1 MNALDFLEALPIMLW
16 TARADGVWT
25 HVNPRWEAYTGF
37 QGDDAPGHFGFEA
50 ALHPEDVAPTVA
62 RWTEAVTKGT
72 PYRAEYRLRRSDG
85 LYRWHLTQGAKAPHP
100 DADVVWTGACT
111 DIHDQK
117 LAEQEAHSA
126 REAAVRALGLM
137 LEVKDHETKGHTD
150 RVTDLALRL
159 GVAAGLPPHTLE
171 ALRLGAYLHD
181 VGKITVPDS
190 ILLKPGSLTPEEWQT
205 MQEHVINGD
214 QFSTALG
221 FLTDE
226 ALQVVR
232 GHHERWD
239 GTGYPAGMQAA
250 EIPLLARIFA
260 LADVYDAL
268 ITERPYKRAW
278 TPEEAL
284 SELKAQAGRHFDPE
298 LTDLFLKVVGEEGRP
313 TVALE
318 NAAAFSRLSENIR
331 ALALEEASISVLIT
345 DAQQRLVYVN
355 PAFCRVT
362 GYAPEEV
369 IGRNPRFLQGPA
381 THPEDKETLR
391 NALKEGRPVR
401 QLILNYN
408 RAGEELWFEMHVT
421 PLFVQGELAYFVA
434 IQNDSSTQVA
444 AQQQLEWVATHDAL
458 TGLLNRASLNQAV
471 EDLSGAHALVFLDL
485 NDLKGINDQHGHA
498 AGDEALNHLAK
509 TLTIQVAGEG
519 QIFRLGGD
527 EFLVLVPVHE
537 ARRGDQILTQL
548 RRALAQMTTQQG
560 PLSTS
565 IGVAY
570 FPEEGQDPWR
580 VIGLADERM
589 YLDKLGH
596 PNRRGSST
604 RN

>member
-25 HVNPRWEAYTGF
+25 HVNPRWEIYTGY
-37 QGDDAPGHFGFEA
+37 QGDAPGHFGFEA
-50 ALHPEDVAPTVA
+50 ALHPDDVAPTVA
-62 RWTEAVTKGT
+62 RWTEAVATGT

-85 LYRWHLTQGAKAPHP
+85 LYRWHLTQGAKAPRP
-100 DADVVWTGACT
+100 DADFVWTGACT

-117 LAEQEAHSA
+117 VAEQEAHSA

-159 GVAAGLPPHTLE
+159 GAAARLPPQALE

-190 ILLKPGSLTPEEWQT
+190 ILLKPGSLTPEEWRT
-205 MQEHVINGD
+205 MQDHVVNGG
-214 QFSTALG
+214 QFSSALG

-226 ALQVVR
+226 ALQVVH

-239 GTGYPAGMQAA
+239 GSGYPAGLQAF

-268 ITERPYKRAW
+268 ISERPYKQAW
-278 TPEEAL
+278 TSQEAL
-284 SELKAQAGRHFDPE
+284 SELSAQAGRHFDPE
-298 LTDLFLKVVGEEGRP
+298 LTELFLKMMRGDITPETTPER
-313 TVALE
+313 VAALTK
-318 NAAAFSRLSENIR
+318 LSESVR
-331 ALALEEASISVLIT
+331 AAALEEASISVLIT

-362 GYAPEEV
+362 GYSPEEV

-381 THPEDKETLR
+381 TDPEDREALWD
-391 NALKEGRPVR
+391 ALKEGRPIH
-401 QLILNYN
+401 QMILNYN
-408 RAGEELWFEMHVT
+408 RAGEELWFEMHIT
-421 PLFVQGELAYFVA
+421 PLFVQGELAYFMA
-434 IQNDSSTQVA
+434 IQNDSSAQVA
-444 AQQQLEWVATHDAL
+444 IRQQLEWAASHDAL
-458 TGLLNRASLNQAV
+458 TGLLNRTSLNQAV
-471 EDLSGAHALVFLDL
+471 EKLTRAHALVFLDL
-485 NDLKGINDQHGHA
+485 NDLKGINDRHGHA
-498 AGDEALNHLAK
+498 AGDETLQHLAN
-509 TLTIQVAGEG
+509 TLTLQVARKG

-527 EFLVLVPVHE
+527 EFLVLLPIPETHK
-537 ARRGDQILTQL
+537 GDQMVSQLRYALTQL
-548 RRALAQMTTQQG
+548 TTERG

-570 FPEEGQDPWR
+570 FPDEGQDPWCL
-580 VIGLADERM
+580 INLADERM
-589 YLDKLGH
+589 YVDKLGH
-596 PNRRGSST
+596 ANRRGSST
-604 RN
+604 RS

>member
-25 HVNPRWEAYTGF
+25 HVNPRWETYTGY
-37 QGDDAPGHFGFEA
+37 QGDAPGHFGFEA
-50 ALHPEDVAPTVA
+50 ALHPDDVAPTVA
-62 RWTEAVTKGT
+62 RWREAVITGL
-72 PYRAEYRLRRSDG
+72 PYRVEYRLRRSDG

-117 LAEQEAHSA
+117 VAEQEAHAA

-137 LEVKDHETKGHTD
+137 LEVKDQETKGHTD

-159 GVAAGLPPHTLE
+159 GAAVGLPPQALE
-171 ALRLGAYLHD
+171 ALRIGAYLHD

-190 ILLKPGSLTPEEWQT
+190 ILLKPGPLTPEEWQT
-205 MQEHVINGD
+205 MQDHVVNGD
-214 QFSTALG
+214 QFSLALG
-221 FLTDE
+221 FLSDE

-239 GTGYPAGMQAA
+239 GSGYPAGLQAS

-268 ITERPYKRAW
+268 ISKRPYKCAW
-278 TPEEAL
+278 TSQEAL
-284 SELKAQAGRHFDPE
+284 SELSAQAGRHFDPE
-298 LTDLFLKVVGEEGRP
+298 LTDLFLKVIQEGATP

-318 NAAAFSRLSENIR
+318 SVAVFARLSESIR
-331 ALALEEASISVLIT
+331 AAALEEASISVLIT

-355 PAFCRVT
+355 PAFSRVT
-362 GYAPEEV
+362 GYSPEEV

-381 THPEDKETLR
+381 TDPEDREALWD
-391 NALKEGRPVR
+391 ALKDERPTR

-408 RAGEELWFEMHVT
+408 RAGEELWFDMHIT
-421 PLFVQGELAYFVA
+421 PLFEQGKLAYFVA
-434 IQNDSSTQVA
+434 IQNDSSAQVA
-444 AQQQLEWVATHDAL
+444 IQRQFEWAASHDSL
-458 TGLLNRASLNQAV
+458 TGLLNRSSLNQAV
-471 EDLSGAHALVFLDL
+471 EVLTGAHALVFLDL
-485 NDLKGINDQHGHA
+485 NDLKGINDRHGHA
-498 AGDEALNHLAK
+498 AGDEALKHLAK
-509 TLTIQVAGEG
+509 TLTLQVAGEG

-527 EFLVLVPVHE
+527 EFLVLLPVRE
-537 ARRGDQILTQL
+537 AQSGDQTMTQL
-548 RRALAQMTTQQG
+548 RSALTQMTTEQG

-570 FPEEGQDPWR
+570 FPDEGQDVWR
-580 VIGLADERM
+580 LISLADERM

-596 PNRRGSST
+596 ANRRDSST